1 VSVEI
6 RPAGPGDASD
16 VFRLVR
22 ELAVYEKLLDQMVA
36 TEEALAAA
44 LFGPHPRVF
53 CDLAIRDERAV
64 GFAVWFYTYS
74 TFLGRHGIFL
84 EDLFVEPERRGEGIG
99 KALLKALAARCVR
112 EGLGRLEWAVLDWNQ
127 PSIDFYVSQGARM
140 LDDWRMCRLT
150 GQDLAALGTGENR
163 SG

>member
-1 VSVEI
+1 AVLARQARFGKPQDQGRFVDRGDLVDSSPPGLPQHRAVFRQQGAVADGPPSHLRGLGGAPRLSRKDHGEAEAVSVAI

-36 TEEALAAA
+36 TEEAIAAA

-64 GFAVWFYTYS
+64 GFAIWFYTYS
-74 TFLGRHGIFL
+74 T
-84 EDLFVEPERRGEGIG
+84 
-99 KALLKALAARCVR
+99 
-112 EGLGRLEWAVLDWNQ
+112 
-127 PSIDFYVSQGARM
+127 
-140 LDDWRMCRLT
+140 
-150 GQDLAALGTGENR
+150 
-163 SG
+163 

>member
-1 VSVEI
+1 MSVEI

-16 VFRLVR
+16 VVRLVR

-150 GQDLAALGTGENR
+150 GQDLAALGAGENR